1 MHDGR
6 DITDI
11 DAAGRFVIEKRAT
24 KIEIPMVDQPRI
36 FLAGNADSIRS
47 QGVTAAILSGIGT
60 AVTSSENHYF
70 GFTPAGKPF
79 GKAKK

>member
-6 DITDI
+6 DIADI
-11 DAAGRFVIEKRAT
+11 DAASRLVIEKRPT

-47 QGVTAAILSGIGT
+47 QGVTAAILSGVGAT
-60 AVTSSENHYF
+60 VTSSDNHYF
-70 GFTPAGKPF
+70 GFTSLGEPLGKT
-79 GKAKK
+79 KK